1 MVTIKFYEDII
12 FYHYMILDAGTTR
25 DVLHTKVVIND
36 KTYNYYQT
44 QSTIIITER
53 DLGGMYDKSDIIPL
67 KNHLAFIHTAK
78 QEGLNFYVKI
88 NNIVYNDTEY
98 EFVDIT
104 RNLKLKQIKNKLLLK
119 SVL

>member
-1 MVTIKFYEDII
+1 
-12 FYHYMILDAGTTR
+12 MILDAGTTR
-25 DVLHTKVVIND
+25 DVLQTKVIIND

-67 KNHLAFIHTAK
+67 KNHLAFIDVSK
-78 QEGLNFYVKI
+78 KEGLNFYVKI
-88 NNIVYNDTEY
+88 NNVVYNDTEY